1 MHEVSP
7 RPIHVIWLY
16 LTRCN
21 QGMQT
26 LAPWKACWPDEH
38 NQIEL
43 SILNNRSGFNPLQR
57 SLQAP
62 INAQISFG
70 LGRNL
75 AFGLLSSSWNAC
87 CMAPFMRSGGPFL
100 GNNQLSARC
109 KEFSWAFKWHVTTQ
123 TPPCTAKGASKS
135 PAFTA
140 HRSIEVRGTDWHV
153 NLAPTDSPHRSTA

>member
-1 MHEVSP
+1 MSSGFISHAVIKVS
-7 RPIHVIWLY
+7 
-16 LTRCN
+16 
-21 QGMQT
+21 QT

-43 SILNNRSGFNPLQR
+43 SILNNGPGFCPLQR

-87 CMAPFMRSGGPFL
+87 CMAPFMRSGVRQT
-100 GNNQLSARC
+100 NVCRMSSRC
-109 KEFSWAFKWHVTTQ
+109 YSLLHLKA
-123 TPPCTAKGASKS
+123 
-135 PAFTA
+135 
-140 HRSIEVRGTDWHV
+140 TDPRV
-153 NLAPTDSPHRSTA
+153 

>member
-1 MHEVSP
+1 MSSGFISHAVIKVS
-7 RPIHVIWLY
+7 
-16 LTRCN
+16 
-21 QGMQT
+21 QT

-75 AFGLLSSSWNAC
+75 AFGLLSSLWNAC
-87 CMAPFMRSGGPFL
+87 CMAALHGPFHA
-100 GNNQLSARC
+100 SRC
-109 KEFSWAFKWHVTTQ
+109 APYSSLRKIYWKSLRISRLTMRVACTSGRPFPFCASLRELDPRPATFRGR
-123 TPPCTAKGASKS
+123 PP
-135 PAFTA
+135 
-140 HRSIEVRGTDWHV
+140 
-153 NLAPTDSPHRSTA
+153 

>member
-1 MHEVSP
+1 MSSGLISHAVIKVS
-7 RPIHVIWLY
+7 
-16 LTRCN
+16 
-21 QGMQT
+21 QT

-75 AFGLLSSSWNAC
+75 AFGLLLRGAC
-87 CMAPFMRSGGPFL
+87 ARGIRAAWP
-100 GNNQLSARC
+100 LSC
-109 KEFSWAFKWHVTTQ
+109 V
-123 TPPCTAKGASKS
+123 PVCAKRMCAG
-135 PAFTA
+135 
-140 HRSIEVRGTDWHV
+140 
-153 NLAPTDSPHRSTA
+153 